1 MALALFVPVSGCAQ
15 QQSVPTTGANL
26 TPYHAPYQRV
36 IRPAMPGA
44 TLTNEDRQEL
54 NGVKEE
60 VSKLRETITAR
71 TIRGERN
78 GEQN

>member
-1 MALALFVPVSGCAQ
+1 MVLALSVPASGCAQ
-15 QQSVPTTGANL
+15 QQPAPTASPTL
-26 TPYHAPYQRV
+26 MPYHVPYQRI
-36 IRPAMPGA
+36 IRPAHVP
-44 TLTNEDRQEL
+44 TNEDRQEL

-60 VSKLRETITAR
+60 ITKLRETITAR